1 MLKKSGNP
9 GREGKK
15 MMRLKIADWFVMKEE
30 VVAALLFDNP
40 PAIWS
45 VTS

>member
-30 VVAALLFDNP
+30 VVAALLFDNVIRLP
-40 PAIWS
+40 YGQ
-45 VTS
+45 